1 MRGGARRF
9 FLCLQAFGW
18 EPVPLRP
25 RGAPERSALAVAV
38 SRALGHHFDAFW
50 GYQLTLVSATAGALS
65 FYEELSPSTGYAS
78 YQEISASASLILA
91 L

>member
-1 MRGGARRF
+1 MRGGARRLF
-9 FLCLQAFGW
+9 ADK
-18 EPVPLRP
+18 VPFSRKVPERP

-38 SRALGHHFDAFW
+38 SRASGHHFDGFS
-50 GYQLTLVSATAGALS
+50 GSGLTLGSAVAGALS